1 MQAPI
6 GPATTPQLVAAV
18 SNCGGLGCLAASW
31 TPLATL
37 RQQIHAVQRDVDRP
51 FCVNLVLAFDQRER
65 LELLVQEHVSVVSF
79 SWGADPELMRRAQ
92 DSGMTVITQVGSL
105 TEARAAVDAGADVLM
120 AQGIE
125 AGGHVQAIEPLL
137 TFLHALRARFP
148 HPIVGAGGISSGRA
162 ARIVRAAGADAV
174 ASGTAFLAA
183 HEADVHPAYLAS
195 LLQADGGDTVLTS
208 LFDVGWPDAPH
219 RVLRNSTVAACQ
231 AAGMPSHGHRP
242 GEGEIIATRHG
253 RPIVRYSDAQ
263 PTTAAKG
270 DVERWPYTREAGL
283 VRSLRVLRRRRLR
296 TAGCGRGARQEMS
309 LAVPP

>member
-6 GPATTPQLVAAV
+6 GPAATPQLVAAV
-18 SNCGGLGCLAASW
+18 ANCGGLGCLAASW

-51 FCVNLVLAFDQRER
+51 FCVNLVLAFDQSER
-65 LELLVQEHVSVVSF
+65 LELLVQEHVPVVSF

-137 TFLHALRARFP
+137 TFLHELRARFP
-148 HPIVGAGGISSGRA
+148 HPIVAAGGISSGRA
-162 ARIVRAAGADAV
+162 ARIVRGAGADAV

-208 LFDVGWPDAPH
+208 LVRRGMARRTAPGPAEFH
-219 RVLRNSTVAACQ
+219 SSRVRS
-231 AAGMPSHGHRP
+231 
-242 GEGEIIATRHG
+242 G
-253 RPIVRYSDAQ
+253 RDAQ
-263 PTTAAKG
+263 PRPPARRGGDHRDAPWAPDRSLQRCAADNGSKG
-270 DVERWPYTREAGL
+270 RRRSDGL
-283 VRSLRVLRRRRLR
+283 VR
-296 TAGCGRGARQEMS
+296 GKRGWS
-309 LAVPP
+309 DH